1 MFQYSAFGRWFLI
14 LVSLVIISLVFWN
27 SYAVFNSLKENERV
41 KMEIWTAA
49 QREFATQDLSGTQLN
64 LVQSIMEAN
73 TTTPMIAFNHL
84 DSTYNYRNLDSTR
97 ISTITKRDD
106 LIVKFA
112 AENEPIISEYKSK
125 VYTTIYY
132 GNSPLINK
140 LKYYPLLLVL
150 IISLFIAALY
160 FFYRTSRSAEQ
171 NRLWAGMAK
180 ETAHQIGTPLSS
192 LLGWSEILRS
202 ENVNPEYLNEMN
214 VDIKRLE
221 TIADRFG
228 KVGSLPVLHELDI
241 VKETIE
247 SYEYLKNRTSR
258 LVDFKLEIPDQK
270 IPVNLNP
277 QLYSWTIEN
286 LVKNGIDAMRGKGI
300 IHIRMEQKG
309 KFVYIHI
316 TDAGKGISKKN
327 FRNVFRPGFTTK
339 KRGWGLGL
347 SLAKRIIEEYHN
359 GRIRVSHSI
368 VGEGTTMEI
377 VMRVASLE

>member
-49 QREFATQDLSGTQLN
+49 QREFATQDLSGTQLF
-64 LVQSIMEAN
+64 LVQTIMEAN

-97 ISTITKRDD
+97 ISTTKKRDD
-106 LIVKFA
+106 LIVNFA

-125 VYTTIYY
+125 VYTSIYY
-132 GNSPLINK
+132 GNSPLLNK

-150 IISLFIAALY
+150 IISLFISALY

-300 IHIRMEQKG
+300 IHIRMDQKG
-309 KFVYIHI
+309 KYVYIQI

>member
-14 LVSLVIISLVFWN
+14 LISLVIISLVFWN
-27 SYAVFNSLKENERV
+27 SYAVFNNLKDNERV

-97 ISTITKRDD
+97 ISTIKKRDG
-106 LIVKFA
+106 LIVNFA
-112 AENEPIISEYKSK
+112 SENEPIISEYKSK

-150 IISLFIAALY
+150 IISLFVSALY

-202 ENVNPEYLNEMN
+202 EDVNPEYLNEMN

-300 IHIRMEQKG
+300 IHIRMDQKG
-309 KFVYIHI
+309 KHVYIQI

-347 SLAKRIIEEYHN
+347 SLAKRIIE
-359 GRIRVSHSI
+359 
-368 VGEGTTMEI
+368 
-377 VMRVASLE
+377 

>member
-49 QREFATQDLSGTQLN
+49 QREFATQDLSGTQLF
-64 LVQSIMEAN
+64 LVQTIMEAN

-97 ISTITKRDD
+97 ISTTKKRDD
-106 LIVKFA
+106 LIVNFA

-125 VYTTIYY
+125 VYTSIYY
-132 GNSPLINK
+132 GNSPLLNK

-150 IISLFIAALY
+150 IISLFKSALY

-300 IHIRMEQKG
+300 IHIRMDQKG
-309 KFVYIHI
+309 KYVYIQI

>member
-14 LVSLVIISLVFWN
+14 LVSLVIITLVFWN
-27 SYAVFNSLKENERV
+27 SYAVFNSLKDNERV

-64 LVQSIMEAN
+64 LVQSIMAAN
-73 TTTPMIAFNHL
+73 STTPMIAFNHL

-97 ISTITKRDD
+97 ISTTKKRDD
-106 LIVKFA
+106 LTVNFA
-112 AENEPIISEYKSK
+112 SENEPIISEYKSK

-132 GNSPLINK
+132 GNSPLLNK

-150 IISLFIAALY
+150 IISLFISALY

-202 ENVNPEYLNEMN
+202 EDVNPEYLNEMN

-300 IHIRMEQKG
+300 IHIRMDQKG
-309 KFVYIHI
+309 KYVYIQI

>member
-1 MFQYSAFGRWFLI
+1 MLQNSAFGRWFLI

-27 SYAVFNSLKENERV
+27 TYSFFNSLKENERV
-41 KMEIWTAA
+41 KMEIWTEA
-49 QREFATQDLSGTQLN
+49 QKEVAKDDLNNAQLK
-64 LVQSIMEAN
+64 LSQTVMLAN
-73 TTTPMIAFNHL
+73 TTTPMISFSHA
-84 DSTYNYRNLDSTR
+84 DSSYNSRNLDEVLMSS
-97 ISTITKRDD
+97 IEKRDQ
-106 LIVKFA
+106 LIKEFTS
-112 AENEPIISEYKSK
+112 ENEPITSEYEGEPIM
-125 VYTTIYY
+125 TIYY

-140 LKYYPLLLVL
+140 LKYYPLLLLL
-150 IISLFIAALY
+150 IIGLFITALY
-160 FFYRTSRSAEQ
+160 FFYRTSRSAET

-202 ENVNPEYLNEMN
+202 EDVNPEYLDEMN
-214 VDIKRLE
+214 KDINRLE

-228 KVGSLPVLHELDI
+228 KVGSVPVLKEHDI

-247 SYEYLKNRTSR
+247 AYEYLKNRTSK
-258 LVDFKLEIPDQK
+258 LVEFKIEIPDQK
-270 IPVNLNP
+270 ILVNLNP

-300 IHIRMEQKG
+300 IHIGMEQKG
-309 KFVYIHI
+309 NNVVIKI

-327 FRNVFRPGFTTK
+327 YKKVFRPGFTTK

-359 GRIRVSHSI
+359 GRIKVCRSVL
-368 VGEGTTMEI
+368 GEGTTMEI
-377 VMRVASLE
+377 VMKIS

>member
-1 MFQYSAFGRWFLI
+1 MLQNSAFGRWFLI

-27 SYAVFNSLKENERV
+27 SYAFFNRLKDNERV
-41 KMEIWTAA
+41 KMEIWTEA
-49 QREFATQDLSGTQLN
+49 QRNFAEEELSSTQLN
-64 LVQSIMEAN
+64 LVSNILEAN
-73 TTTPMIAFNHL
+73 TTTPMISYSHR
-84 DSTYNYRNLDSTR
+84 DSTYNNRNFEAARMDTPE
-97 ISTITKRDD
+97 KRDR
-106 LIVKFA
+106 LISDFA
-112 AENEPIISEYKSK
+112 AENEPIISKYKGK
-125 VYTTIYY
+125 VYNTIYY

-140 LKYYPLLLVL
+140 LKYYPLLLIL
-150 IISLFIAALY
+150 IIGLFIAALY

-202 ENVNPEYLNEMN
+202 ENVNPEYLDEMN

-228 KVGSLPVLHELDI
+228 KVGSLPVLHEIDI

-247 SYEYLKNRTSR
+247 SYEYLKNRTSK
-258 LVDFKLEIPDQK
+258 LVEFKIEIPDQK

-286 LVKNGIDAMRGKGI
+286 LVKNGIDAMRGRGI
-300 IHIRMEQKG
+300 IHIGMEQKG
-309 KFVYIHI
+309 KFVYIQI

-327 FRNVFRPGFTTK
+327 FKNVFRPGFTTK

-359 GRIRVSHSI
+359 GRIRVSRSI

-377 VMRVASLE
+377 IMRVASLE

>member
-1 MFQYSAFGRWFLI
+1 
-14 LVSLVIISLVFWN
+14 
-27 SYAVFNSLKENERV
+27 
-41 KMEIWTAA
+41 
-49 QREFATQDLSGTQLN
+49 
-64 LVQSIMEAN
+64 
-73 TTTPMIAFNHL
+73 
-84 DSTYNYRNLDSTR
+84 
-97 ISTITKRDD
+97 
-106 LIVKFA
+106 
-112 AENEPIISEYKSK
+112 
-125 VYTTIYY
+125 
-132 GNSPLINK
+132 
-140 LKYYPLLLVL
+140 
-150 IISLFIAALY
+150 
-160 FFYRTSRSAEQ
+160 
-171 NRLWAGMAK
+171 MAK

-202 ENVNPEYLNEMN
+202 EDVNPEYLNEMN

-300 IHIRMEQKG
+300 IHIRMDQKG
-309 KFVYIHI
+309 KYVYIQI